1 MISVRFK
8 AAARYGSRTYHLY
21 ETPAMKSQ
29 YPIFIVSI
37 LIFLSI
43 AAFASPAD
51 DYFNHITVFSD
62 GKITRFTQMPIR
74 VHIAPMPIGV
84 EGVETYLESF
94 RYAMREWEAA
104 ADGRIQFQEVAS
116 TTNAD
121 IRVRWQRS
129 GLTRIIDTALGRTE
143 LTRLSETDFEV
154 DVVLSLRERGSAGL
168 LSQEK
173 MRTVC
178 LHELGHAI
186 GLWGHSP
193 DSASVLF
200 FAATAQRPTDRDR
213 TTLQKVYAASLHTP
227 QHEAAIAVLKTQIEA
242 NPRHL
247 RSHYLLGAVNFDKGK
262 VDAAIANFKACL
274 ALDPSFQQANEKLL
288 LAYQKSGRR
297 EEALVQLQKM
307 LNREA
312 SPEGYNTAGVM
323 YYQNQQVEDAIAA
336 FKRAL
341 QMNPRYQPAK
351 DNLHQ
356 LYREQGIAA
365 LGNETYPE
373 AIAFFLQAL
382 RLEPTDSTLYNL
394 IGEVYARNGDHQN
407 AIAEYKKALR
417 FNPGDIDARQ
427 NLARSYNNLGVQ
439 LTQSERWEEA
449 IDAYQQARQLMPDLA
464 SVKTN
469 LTDLYWKRANTLREQ
484 GNLDLAIESY
494 RELLA
499 FDSGAIDVYS
509 LLGDL
514 YFQKRNYPQAIR
526 EFSAAFTADPE
537 NPQAR
542 NNLIAVY
549 HKYGQVLDNQ
559 QRYNQ
564 AIAQLEAG
572 LALAPA
578 HINLRLSL
586 AYVYEHAKDFD
597 SARRVFEAILELEPD
612 NLQAKTGLVNLQ
624 IQRGNYFLNRKKYT
638 AALEVF
644 ESLPKSNR
652 DAGIYNTI
660 GYLYLMK
667 KQPLKALGIFDT
679 ALADAPQDKV
689 AYQNLL
695 SIESQ
700 FEAQLNRTD
709 NPQIAVENLALVRNS
724 LVHCL
729 IGRGEHLKAKAKY
742 RAALDHRL
750 GDTEVK
756 ATLINTGVHLAKEF
770 QKKKWPK
777 NMKEVIRWV
786 QEQAPDNSAVQQLL
800 EDSP

>member
-1 MISVRFK
+1 MN
-8 AAARYGSRTYHLY
+8 
-21 ETPAMKSQ
+21 MKSQ
-29 YPIFIVSI
+29 HTVFILSI
-37 LIFLSI
+37 LILLLI
-43 AAFASPAD
+43 ADAASSAD

-74 VHIAPMPIGV
+74 VHIAPVPIGI

-104 ADGRIQFQEVAS
+104 ADGRIQFQEIEAID
-116 TTNAD
+116 NAD

-129 GLTRIIDTALGRTE
+129 GLTQITDTALGRTE
-143 LTRLSETDFEV
+143 LSRLSETDFEV
-154 DVVLSLRERGSAGL
+154 GMVLSLREIGSAVL
-168 LSQEK
+168 LSPEK

-178 LHELGHAI
+178 LHELAHAI

-193 DSASVLF
+193 DSADVLF
-200 FAATAQRPTDRDR
+200 FAATAQHPTDRDR
-213 TTLQKVYAASLHTP
+213 ATLLKVYAAPLHAP
-227 QHEAAIAVLKTQIEA
+227 QHEAAIAILKTQIEA
-242 NPRHL
+242 NPKHL

-274 ALDPSFQQANEKLL
+274 ALAPDFQPANEKLL
-288 LAYQKSGRR
+288 LAYQKSGRT

-323 YYQNQQVEDAIAA
+323 YYQNQQIDEAIAA

-341 QMNPRYQPAK
+341 QINPRYHPAK
-351 DNLHQ
+351 NNLHQ

-365 LGNETYPE
+365 LGNETYP
-373 AIAFFLQAL
+373 AAMSFFLQAL
-382 RLEPTDSTLYNL
+382 QLDPTDSTLYNL
-394 IGEVYARNGDHQN
+394 IGEVYAGNGDYQN
-407 AIAEYKKALR
+407 AIVEYKKALR
-417 FNPGDIDARQ
+417 FNPGDTDAKQ

-439 LTQSERWEEA
+439 LTQSQRWEEA

-469 LTDLYWKRANTLREQ
+469 LTDLYWKRANTLREK
-484 GNLDLAIESY
+484 GNLDLAIEVY

-499 FDSGAIDVYS
+499 FDSGAIDVHS

-514 YFQKRNYPQAIR
+514 YFQKRDYPQAIR

-537 NPQAR
+537 NAQAR
-542 NNLIAVY
+542 SNLIAVY

-559 QRYNQ
+559 RRYGQ
-564 AIAQLEAG
+564 AIAQLEKG

-597 SARRVFEAILELEPD
+597 SAGRVFEEILELEPD
-612 NLQAKTGLVNLQ
+612 NLQAKEGLANLQ
-624 IQRGNYFLNRKKYT
+624 IQRGNYLLNRKKYT
-638 AALEVF
+638 AALKVF
-644 ESLPKSNR
+644 ESIPESDR
-652 DAGIYNTI
+652 GTGIYNTI

-667 KQPLKALGIFDT
+667 KQPLKALPAFDA
-679 ALADAPQDKV
+679 ALADDPRDKV
-689 AYQNLL
+689 AYHNLL

-700 FEAQLNRTD
+700 FDRQLDRAD
-709 NPQIAVENLALVRNS
+709 DPQPVKDNLALVRNS
-724 LVHCL
+724 LVRCL
-729 IGRGEHLKAKAKY
+729 IGRDEHLKAKAKY
-742 RAALDHRL
+742 RAALDL
-750 GDTEVK
+750 APGDTEVK
-756 ATLINTGVHLAKEF
+756 TTLINTGIRLAKAF
-770 QKKKWPK
+770 QKKKWPR
-777 NMKEVIRWV
+777 NMKEVIRWI
-786 QEQAPDNSAVQQLL
+786 QEQAPDNPVVQQLL
-800 EDSP
+800 EDNP

>member
-1 MISVRFK
+1 
-8 AAARYGSRTYHLY
+8 
-21 ETPAMKSQ
+21 MKCQS
-29 YPIFIVSI
+29 PVFILSI
-37 LIFLSI
+37 LIVLLVAPAFP
-43 AAFASPAD
+43 AAAYF
-51 DYFNHITVFSD
+51 DYITVFSD

-74 VHIAPMPIGV
+74 VYIAPMPIGI

-104 ADGRIQFQEVAS
+104 ADGRIQFLEVAS
-116 TTNAD
+116 TDNAD

-154 DVVLSLRERGSAGL
+154 DVVLSLRESGSAAL
-168 LSQEK
+168 LSPEK

-193 DSASVLF
+193 DSTEVLF
-200 FAATAQRPTDRDR
+200 FAATAQRPTDRDKA
-213 TTLQKVYAASLHTP
+213 TLHKVYATPLHAP
-227 QHEAAIAVLKTQIEA
+227 QHEAAIAVLKAQIEA
-242 NPRHL
+242 NSKHV
-247 RSHYLLGAVNFDKGK
+247 RSHYLLGAVNFDKGQ
-262 VDAAIANFKACL
+262 VEAAIENFKACL
-274 ALDPSFQQANEKLL
+274 ALDPTFPQANDKLL
-288 LAYQKSGRR
+288 LAYQKIGRR

-323 YYQNQQVEDAIAA
+323 YYQNQQIDEAIAA
-336 FKRAL
+336 FKSAL
-341 QMNPRYQPAK
+341 HINPRYQPAK
-351 DNLHQ
+351 NNLHH

-365 LGNETYPE
+365 LADETYL
-373 AIAFFLQAL
+373 AAMSFFLEAL
-382 RLEPTDSTLYNL
+382 QLDPTDSTLYNL
-394 IGEVYARNGDHQN
+394 TGEVYARKGDHQN
-407 AIAEYKKALR
+407 AIAEYKKALQ
-417 FNPGDIDARQ
+417 FNPGDTDAKQ

-439 LTQSERWEEA
+439 LTQSQRWEEA
-449 IDAYQQARQLMPDLA
+449 IDAYQQARQLMPNLA

-469 LTDLYWKRANTLREQ
+469 LTDLYWKRANTLREK
-484 GNLDLAIESY
+484 GNLDLAIEAY
-494 RELLA
+494 RELLE
-499 FDSGAIDVYS
+499 FDSGALDAHS

-514 YFQKRNYPQAIR
+514 YFQKRDYPQAIH
-526 EFSAAFTADPE
+526 EFNAAFTADSE

-559 QRYNQ
+559 KRYDQ

-572 LALAPA
+572 LVLAPA
-578 HINLRLSL
+578 HINLLLSL
-586 AYVYEHAKDFD
+586 AYVYEHAKNFD
-597 SARRVFEAILELEPD
+597 SARKVFEEILEIEPA

-638 AALEVF
+638 DALKAF
-644 ESLPKSNR
+644 ESIPESDR
-652 DAGIYNTI
+652 GAGIYDTI

-667 KQPLKALGIFDT
+667 KQSLKALGVFDT
-679 ALADAPQDKV
+679 VLADNPHDKV

-709 NPQIAVENLALVRNS
+709 NPQMVVENLALVRNS

-729 IGRGEHLKAKAKY
+729 IGRDEHLKAKAKY
-742 RAALDHRL
+742 RDALDL
-750 GDTEVK
+750 TFGDTEVK
-756 ATLINTGVHLAKEF
+756 TTLINTGIHLAKAF

-777 NMKEVIRWV
+777 NMKEVIRWI
-786 QEQAPDNSAVQQLL
+786 QEQAPDNTAIQQLF
-800 EDSP
+800 EDNP

>member
-1 MISVRFK
+1 MN
-8 AAARYGSRTYHLY
+8 
-21 ETPAMKSQ
+21 MKSQ
-29 YPIFIVSI
+29 HTVFILSI
-37 LIFLSI
+37 LILLLI
-43 AAFASPAD
+43 ADAASSAD

-74 VHIAPMPIGV
+74 VHIAPVPIGI

-104 ADGRIQFQEVAS
+104 ADGRIQFQEIEAID
-116 TTNAD
+116 NAD

-129 GLTRIIDTALGRTE
+129 GLTQITDTALGRTE
-143 LTRLSETDFEV
+143 LSRLSETDFEV
-154 DVVLSLRERGSAGL
+154 GMVLSLREIGSAVL
-168 LSQEK
+168 LSPEK

-178 LHELGHAI
+178 LHELAHAI

-193 DSASVLF
+193 DSADVLF
-200 FAATAQRPTDRDR
+200 FAATAQHPTDRDR
-213 TTLQKVYAASLHTP
+213 ATLLKVYAAPLHAP
-227 QHEAAIAVLKTQIEA
+227 QHEAAIAILKTQIEA
-242 NPRHL
+242 NPKHL

-274 ALDPSFQQANEKLL
+274 ALAPDFQPANEKLL
-288 LAYQKSGRR
+288 LAYQKSGRT

-323 YYQNQQVEDAIAA
+323 YYQNQQIDEAIAA

-341 QMNPRYQPAK
+341 QINPRYHPAK
-351 DNLHQ
+351 NNLHQ

-365 LGNETYPE
+365 LGNETYP
-373 AIAFFLQAL
+373 AAMSFFLQAL
-382 RLEPTDSTLYNL
+382 QLDPTDSTLYNL
-394 IGEVYARNGDHQN
+394 IGEVYAGNGDYQN
-407 AIAEYKKALR
+407 AIVEYKKALR
-417 FNPGDIDARQ
+417 FNPGDTDAKQ
-427 NLARSYNNLGVQ
+427 NLARAYNNLGVQ

-449 IDAYQQARQLMPDLA
+449 IGAYQQAHQLMADLA

-469 LTDLYWKRANTLREQ
+469 LTDLYWKRANTFREK
-484 GNLDLAIESY
+484 GKLDQAIEAY
-494 RELLA
+494 RELLE
-499 FDSGAIDVYS
+499 FDSGALDAHS

-514 YFQKRNYPQAIR
+514 YFQKRDYPQAIR
-526 EFSAAFTADPE
+526 EFNTAFNADPE
-537 NPQAR
+537 NTQAR

-559 QRYNQ
+559 KRYDQ

-578 HINLRLSL
+578 HINLRLSI
-586 AYVYEHAKDFD
+586 AYAYEHAKDFD
-597 SARRVFEAILELEPD
+597 SARGAFEGILELEPD
-612 NLQAKTGLVNLQ
+612 NLQAKTGLDNLQ

-638 AALEVF
+638 SALKVF
-644 ESLPKSNR
+644 ESIPESDR
-652 DAGIYNTI
+652 HARIYNTI

-667 KQPLKALGIFDT
+667 KQPLKALPAFDA
-679 ALADAPQDKV
+679 ALADNPQDKV
-689 AYQNLL
+689 AYHNLL

-700 FEAQLNRTD
+700 FEAQFASTNDSQTVKD
-709 NPQIAVENLALVRNS
+709 SLALVRNS
-724 LVHCL
+724 LVCCL
-729 IGRGEHLKAKAKY
+729 ISRNEHLKAKAKY
-742 RAALDHRL
+742 RAALDLDL

-756 ATLINTGVHLAKEF
+756 AILINTGIRLAKAF

-777 NMKEVIRWV
+777 NMKEVIRWI

>member
-1 MISVRFK
+1 
-8 AAARYGSRTYHLY
+8 
-21 ETPAMKSQ
+21 MKRQ
-29 YPIFIVSI
+29 HPVFIRSI
-37 LIFLSI
+37 LIFLLVI
-43 AAFASPAD
+43 PAFPAD
-51 DYFNHITVFSD
+51 AYFDHITVFSD

-74 VHIAPMPIGV
+74 VYIAPTPIGV

-104 ADGRIQFQEVAS
+104 ADGRIQFQEVVS
-116 TTNAD
+116 IDNAD

-143 LTRLSETDFEV
+143 LARLSETDFEV
-154 DVVLSLRERGSAGL
+154 DVALSLRESGSTVL

-193 DSASVLF
+193 DSADVLF
-200 FAATAQRPTDRDR
+200 FAATAQRPTDQDKA
-213 TTLQKVYAASLHTP
+213 TLHRVYATPLHTP
-227 QHEAAIAVLKTQIEA
+227 QHEAAIAVLKAQIEA
-242 NPRHL
+242 NPKHV

-262 VDAAIANFKACL
+262 VEAAIENFKACL
-274 ALDPSFQQANEKLL
+274 ALDADFQQANEKLL

-297 EEALVQLQKM
+297 EEALIQLQKM

-323 YYQNQQVEDAIAA
+323 YHQSQQVEEAIAA
-336 FKRAL
+336 FKSAL
-341 QMNPRYQPAK
+341 QINPRYQPAK
-351 DNLHQ
+351 NNLHQ

-365 LGNETYPE
+365 LAAETYPAAMSFLLE
-373 AIAFFLQAL
+373 ALQL
-382 RLEPTDSTLYNL
+382 NPTDSTLYNL
-394 IGEVYARNGDHQN
+394 TGEVYARGGDHQN

-417 FNPGDIDARQ
+417 FNPGNIDAKQ

-439 LTQSERWEEA
+439 LTQSQRWEEA
-449 IDAYQQARQLMPDLA
+449 VDAYRQARQLMPDLA

-469 LTDLYWKRANTLREQ
+469 LTDLYWKRANTLREK
-484 GNLDLAIESY
+484 GNLDLAIEAY
-494 RELLA
+494 RELLE
-499 FDSGAIDVYS
+499 FDSGAIDAHS

-514 YFQKRNYPQAIR
+514 YLQKRNYPQAIR
-526 EFSAAFTADPE
+526 EFNMAFSADPD
-537 NPQAR
+537 NVQAR

-559 QRYNQ
+559 KRYDQ

-586 AYVYEHAKDFD
+586 AYVYEHTKDFD
-597 SARRVFEAILELEPD
+597 SARRVFEEILKLEPD

-624 IQRGNYFLNRKKYT
+624 IQRGNYLLNRKKYT
-638 AALEVF
+638 AALNAF
-644 ESLPKSNR
+644 ESIPESDR
-652 DAGIYNTI
+652 GVGIYNTI
-660 GYLYLMK
+660 GYLYLIK
-667 KQPLKALGIFDT
+667 KQPLKALGIFD
-679 ALADAPQDKV
+679 AVLADVPQDEV

-700 FEAQLNRTD
+700 FEAQLNRAD
-709 NPQIAVENLALVRNS
+709 NPQMAAENLARVRNS

-729 IGRGEHLKAKAKY
+729 IGRNEHLKAKAKY
-742 RAALDHRL
+742 RAALDLAL

-756 ATLINTGVHLAKEF
+756 TILINTGIHLAREF

-777 NMKEVIRWV
+777 NMKEVIRWI
-786 QEQAPDNSAVQQLL
+786 QEQAPDNPAVQQLL
-800 EDSP
+800 EDNP

>member
-1 MISVRFK
+1 
-8 AAARYGSRTYHLY
+8 
-21 ETPAMKSQ
+21 MKRQ
-29 YPIFIVSI
+29 PPVFIRSI
-37 LIFLSI
+37 LIFLLI
-43 AAFASPAD
+43 AVPAFPVET
-51 DYFNHITVFSD
+51 YFDHITVFSD

-84 EGVETYLESF
+84 KGVETYLESF

-116 TTNAD
+116 TDNAD

-143 LTRLSETDFEV
+143 LARLSETDFEV
-154 DVVLSLRERGSAGL
+154 DVVLSLRESGSAAL
-168 LSQEK
+168 LPEEK

-193 DSASVLF
+193 DSADVLF
-200 FAATAQRPTDRDR
+200 FAATAQHPTDRDKA
-213 TTLQKVYAASLHTP
+213 TLHKVYATSPHTP
-227 QHEAAIAVLKTQIEA
+227 QHEAAIAVLNAQIEA
-242 NPRHL
+242 NPKHA
-247 RSHYLLGAVNFDKGK
+247 RSHYLLGTINFDKGK
-262 VDAAIANFKACL
+262 TDAAIANLKACL
-274 ALDPSFQQANEKLL
+274 AIDADFQQANEKLL
-288 LAYQKSGRR
+288 QAYQKSGRR
-297 EEALVQLQKM
+297 EEALIQLQKM

-323 YYQNQQVEDAIAA
+323 YYQSQQIDEAIAA

-341 QMNPRYQPAK
+341 QINPRYQPAK

-365 LGNETYPE
+365 LVDETYPQ
-373 AIAFFLQAL
+373 AIAFFSLALQL
-382 RLEPTDSTLYNL
+382 NPTDSILYNL
-394 IGEVYARNGDHQN
+394 TAEVYARKGDHQN
-407 AIAEYKKALR
+407 AIAEYKKGLQ
-417 FNPGDIDARQ
+417 FNPGDTDAKQ

-439 LTQSERWEEA
+439 LTQSQRWEEA

-469 LTDLYWKRANTLREQ
+469 LMDLYWKRANTLREKE
-484 GNLDLAIESY
+484 NLDLAIEAY
-494 RELLA
+494 RELLE
-499 FDSGAIDVYS
+499 FDSGALDAHS

-514 YFQKRNYPQAIR
+514 YFQKQDYPQAIR
-526 EFSAAFTADPE
+526 EFNAAFTADSE

-549 HKYGQVLDNQ
+549 HKYGQVLDHQ
-559 QRYNQ
+559 RRYNQ

-597 SARRVFEAILELEPD
+597 NAGRAFEEILELEPD

-638 AALEVF
+638 DALKAF
-644 ESLPKSNR
+644 ESIPESDR
-652 DAGIYNTI
+652 GVGIYNTI

-667 KQPLKALGIFDT
+667 KQPLKALGIFDM

-709 NPQIAVENLALVRNS
+709 NPQMAVNNLALVRNS

-742 RAALDHRL
+742 RAALDHPL
-750 GDTEVK
+750 GDTEIK

-777 NMKEVIRWV
+777 NMKEVIRWI
-786 QEQAPDNSAVQQLL
+786 QEQAPNNPAVQQLL
-800 EDSP
+800 ENNP